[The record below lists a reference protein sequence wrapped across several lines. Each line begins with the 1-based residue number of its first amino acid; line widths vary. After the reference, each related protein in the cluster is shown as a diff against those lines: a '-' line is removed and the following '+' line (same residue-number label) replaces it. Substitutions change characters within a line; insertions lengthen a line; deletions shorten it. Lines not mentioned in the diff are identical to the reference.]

1 MSSADVVAYYRDLW
15 HVEQAFRM
23 SKSDLKARPIFH
35 YTQEAIRAHMLV
47 CFMALMMG
55 KYLEIKTGRS
65 LRQIRDELWQV
76 QEANIHDERTGEV
89 HAVRMNTSK
98 LANSTLIQLLNP
110 EFPH

>member
-1 MSSADVVAYYRDLW
+1 
-15 HVEQAFRM
+15 M

-89 HAVRMNTSK
+89 HSVRMNTDK
-98 LANSTLIQLLNP
+98 LANSTLIQLLIP